1 MDMQAQILSLFK
13 ILKLFHDRFFSIHF
27 DFDKYCIKIVFSCV
41 LSFFWHPLTFCLGSF
56 PSGSVVKNLPAN
68 VGDTGLILGFDPT
81 GLILC
86 PWRKKWQLTSVFLPG
101 KSQGQKSLAGS
112 SQWGCKRVGHN

>member
-41 LSFFWHPLTFCLGSF
+41 LSFFLASPNIL
-56 PSGSVVKNLPAN
+56 SGELPQWLSGKKSVM
-68 VGDTGLILGFDPT
+68 
-81 GLILC
+81 
-86 PWRKKWQLTSVFLPG
+86 KKFQNF
-101 KSQGQKSLAGS
+101 K
-112 SQWGCKRVGHN
+112 